1 MKCSCRAKAML
12 PRTGCRGVPEAPDYA
27 IYRGQV
33 DIALCSVLS
42 DGGLRRSVAAALAWG
57 DVEIAADGSGR
68 VRIARP
74 KTDQEGGGEFVA
86 ITPSTVQALEAIRN
100 GAGDDSS
107 VFGMSDST
115 STTMRV
121 LIKVSSIVRRRKST
135 SCSIQNRPHS
145 PTCTIFFP
153 FCGLTIGAN
162 FIENTRLARTG
173 NTHAADGR
181 TRPRLEQGS
190 GIPAET

>member
-1 MKCSCRAKAML
+1 ML

-115 STTMRV
+115 STTMKSPHQS
-121 LIKVSSIVRRRKST
+121 LIY
-135 SCSIQNRPHS
+135 
-145 PTCTIFFP
+145 
-153 FCGLTIGAN
+153 
-162 FIENTRLARTG
+162 RT
-173 NTHAADGR
+173 
-181 TRPRLEQGS
+181 
-190 GIPAET
+190 PAEEHFVFYSKPSAFAYMHHIFSILWSNDWGQLH